1 MITQSW
7 LTPWGFQ
14 LKSLP
19 NSEELEEVT
28 KIIILEIIK
37 NIEYIKKNSSSLLG
51 CKRGIQTG
59 G

>member
-1 MITQSW
+1 MKAIITNTKTIFKNKMITQSW

-28 KIIILEIIK
+28 KIIILAIVE
-37 NIEYIKKNSSSLLG
+37 NID
-51 CKRGIQTG
+51 
-59 G
+59 

>member
-19 NSEELEEVT
+19 NSEELEEGT
-28 KIIILEIIK
+28 KIIILAIIK
-37 NIEYIKKNSSSLLG
+37 NIELVKKIHLLS
-51 CKRGIQTG
+51 
-59 G
+59 

>member
-19 NSEELEEVT
+19 NSEELEEV
-28 KIIILEIIK
+28 KRIIIFPITE
-37 NIEYIKKNSSSLLG
+37 NIEYIKKIHLLS
-51 CKRGIQTG
+51 
-59 G
+59 